1 MKAKGRTHYVQQGFG
16 EGETCQYRR
25 AITKSLITA
34 QNRKKGTTPLSGI
47 YGRYSGH
54 VTLDDVVW
62 NQTLGI
68 CSLTVIRSH
77 S

>member
-47 YGRYSGH
+47 YGRY
-54 VTLDDVVW
+54 
-62 NQTLGI
+62 
-68 CSLTVIRSH
+68 
-77 S
+77 